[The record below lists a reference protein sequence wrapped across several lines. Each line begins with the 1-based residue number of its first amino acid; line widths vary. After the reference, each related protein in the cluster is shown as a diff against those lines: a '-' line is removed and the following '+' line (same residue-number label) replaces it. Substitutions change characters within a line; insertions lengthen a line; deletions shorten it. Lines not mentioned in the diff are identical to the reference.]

1 MSLVFALDAACLL
14 AFAGLT
20 AFVLRHPS
28 ETGAKV
34 NMAAATAAT
43 ALWAGAAAARAID
56 THLAWLPVDFDL
68 LARGTEALRNI
79 AWTLFALRLLIWT
92 TKREA
97 LIAKMT
103 PITLAAAAAMAVP
116 AIADAL
122 LVLNPLWPHAGAGR
136 TGIYFARL
144 AIALGGLALIENL
157 ARNSAPESFWSLK
170 YLCFGLAGLFAYDF
184 YIYSDAL
191 LFRRLDANLI
201 DAHGAVALLMAPLF
215 AVAIRRLRFGD
226 SALAPSRGIVFHT
239 AALFAAGLYLLA
251 MGGAG
256 YWIRTFGGDW
266 SEILAI
272 VLLIGAL
279 LALVVLTS
287 SASTRARIKVL
298 IARNLFAS
306 RYDYRDEWPRFIN
319 TITRDSGGR
328 NLRDRVIK
336 AIANIVDSPGGA
348 LWQWDDSAQ
357 RYMLAAQW
365 NYGRLKGDEQFDGD
379 LPGFMADRDWV
390 VDLRQPGTDCPA
402 PPAWLASDERARLV
416 VPLIHHGQLLGMVLL
431 QQPLAPRPLDWE
443 DWALL
448 RIVGRQAASYLG
460 EQEAVQA
467 LGQAREMELFNRRFA
482 FVVHDIKTLIAQLSL
497 LLRNADKHGDNPA
510 FQKEIILSVRE
521 SVDAMNRILAQIN
534 AERQRDQAQAVTDL
548 IPLTRS
554 LIDQRRLPPGRVAL
568 EATETSL
575 LAKGDET
582 RLSAILGHLINNA
595 IEAAGEDGRVV
606 VRLWREGERARMEVR
621 DNGPGMAPEFV
632 RDQLFRPFKST
643 KDSGYGIGA
652 FQCRELVRELRGQLA
667 VSSVPGQGT
676 AMRVTLAL
684 AGPAA
689 TPPVPQLHATA

>member
-1 MSLVFALDAACLL
+1 VSLVFALDAACML

-20 AFVLRHPS
+20 VFVLRHPS

-43 ALWAGAAAARAID
+43 ALWAGAAAAHAID
-56 THLAWLPVDFDL
+56 TQLSWIPIDFDL

-79 AWTLFALRLLIWT
+79 AWMLFALRLLIWT
-92 TKREA
+92 TKRDP
-97 LIAKMT
+97 LISKLA
-103 PITLAAAAAMAVP
+103 PITVAAAVVMALP
-116 AIADAL
+116 AIADIM

-136 TGIYFARL
+136 TGVYFARL

-170 YLCFGLAGLFAYDF
+170 YLCFGLAGLFGYDF

-215 AVAIRRLRFGD
+215 AVAIRRLRVGPMT
-226 SALAPSRGIVFHT
+226 LAPSRGIVFHT
-239 AALFAAGLYLLA
+239 AVLFAAGLYLLA

-319 TITRDSGGR
+319 TITRDGGGR
-328 NLRDRVIK
+328 NLRDRVIR

-348 LWQWDDSAQ
+348 LWQWDDAAQ
-357 RYMLAAQW
+357 RYILAAHW
-365 NYGRLKGDEQFDGD
+365 NYGRFNSDQQFDGD
-379 LPGFMADRDWV
+379 LPGFMAERDWV
-390 VDLRQPGTDCPA
+390 VDLQQHGTECPA
-402 PPAWLASDERARLV
+402 APDWLAADPKARLV
-416 VPLIHHGQLLGMVLL
+416 VPLIHHGQLLGMVVL

-467 LGQAREMELFNRRFA
+467 LSQAREMELFNRRFA

-548 IPLTRS
+548 VPLAQG
-554 LIDQRRLPPGRVAL
+554 LADLRRLPPGRLVL
-568 EATETSL
+568 EASDASI
-575 LAKGDET
+575 LAMGDET
-582 RLSAILGHLINNA
+582 RLTAILGHLINNA
-595 IEAAGEDGRVV
+595 IEAAGENGKVT
-606 VRLWREGERARMEVR
+606 VRLWREGERARIEVR
-621 DNGPGMAPEFV
+621 DNGPGMDPDFV

-643 KDSGYGIGA
+643 KDTGYGIGA
-652 FQCRELVRELRGQLA
+652 FQCRELVRELRGQLT

-684 AGPAA
+684 AGPA
-689 TPPVPQLHATA
+689 TPPPPQLRASA